1 MGAITGDDAAE
12 HAVSRLLA
20 GSPFGFVHAGRSM
33 KLVTIHVLS
42 RYMRMIAV
50 VRALSASL
58 IVKDYI

>member
-1 MGAITGDDAAE
+1 
-12 HAVSRLLA
+12 
-20 GSPFGFVHAGRSM
+20 M

-50 VRALSASL
+50 VRALSAFL